1 MQYLK
6 KCYFIYACLSTKR
19 NNFILYFFQ
28 GLQKAV
34 SNYLFQVRL
43 INLSSLSFW
52 FRICT
57 RSQLLLKHR
66 FSQYLSVHTFKLSTM
81 KLSEFI
87 LLDEEMKKETVLH
100 QGVLIGKRQVQS
112 SMIFLF
118 QLQNYYVET
127 WCNFKNR
134 SVQEYRIFDNTK
146 SLAPYLA
153 AISIDDLLN

>member
-1 MQYLK
+1 MYFLQSLSK
-6 KCYFIYACLSTKR
+6 GCY
-19 NNFILYFFQ
+19 
-28 GLQKAV
+28 
-34 SNYLFQVRL
+34 NYLFQVRL
-43 INLSSLSFW
+43 INLSSLQFL

-87 LLDEEMKKETVLH
+87 LLDEERKKETVLNL
-100 QGVLIGKRQVQS
+100 GVLIGKRQVHS

-118 QLQNYYVET
+118 QLHNYYVET

-134 SVQEYRIFDNTK
+134 SVQEYRIFDSTEP
-146 SLAPYLA
+146 LAPYLS
-153 AISIDDLLN
+153 AISLDDLMN